1 MKIAAEEDLSKIL
14 GRHRWIDIMFPH
26 KVEEVINK
34 HRSEISLQISF
45 LLHLNESVLPVP
57 LANFSSDIYEYNF
70 KYNGDPGTYD
80 ALCESHMLMYCF

>member
-14 GRHRWIDIMFPH
+14 GRHRWIDIMYPH
-26 KVEEVINK
+26 KVQEVITK
-34 HRSEISLQISF
+34 HRSEIKLQISF
-45 LLHLNESVLPVP
+45 QHLNEPVLPVP

-80 ALCESHMLMYCF
+80 ALCESRTLICSF